1 MQIYLNAYLEKNFGD
16 DLFVKI
22 IVDRYKNHTFYAIS
36 NSYKTRDNLQIYKNT
51 LKMRILNK
59 LGLKEKVYINSKD
72 ISVSIGGSMFIEG
85 LSPIE
90 RKKIYGNNPYYILGS
105 NFGPYKTEKFYKK
118 GYELFKNAE
127 DVCVRDKY
135 TYNLFKDLPNVRY
148 APDIVF
154 TLDTSKIKISE
165 EKKAIISVIDCENK
179 LGKQY
184 QEKYENMIKEMIEF
198 FIENGYKVALMSFCK
213 RENDEIAIERIL
225 NNLDENTK
233 QQVQKYFYD
242 GNVEEALNYIAQSQI
257 IVGTRFHANIL
268 GLLLRKTVIPIIYS
282 NKTTEF
288 LKDIKFEGKAID
300 IKGDCKFNLTLEDLK
315 YKKDVTKEIEK
326 AQEQF
331 KALDKLLNNINII

>member
-36 NSYKTRDNLQIYKNT
+36 NSYKTIDNLQIYKNT

-184 QEKYENMIKEMIEF
+184 QEKYENMIKEMIKF
-198 FIENGYKVALMSFCK
+198 FIDNGYKVALMSFCK

-288 LKDIKFEGKAID
+288 LKDIKFEGKTID

-326 AQEQF
+326 AQGQF
-331 KALDKLLNNINII
+331 KALDKLLK

>member
-184 QEKYENMIKEMIEF
+184 QEKYENMIKEMIKF
-198 FIENGYKVALMSFCK
+198 FIDNGYKVALMSFCK

-282 NKTTEF
+282 NKTSEF
-288 LKDIKFEGKAID
+288 LKDIKFEGKTID

-326 AQEQF
+326 AQGQF
-331 KALDKLLNNINII
+331 KALDKLLK

>member
-36 NSYKTRDNLQIYKNT
+36 NSYKTIDNLQIYKNT

-184 QEKYENMIKEMIEF
+184 QEKYENMIKEMIKF
-198 FIENGYKVALMSFCK
+198 FIDNGYKVALMSFCK

-242 GNVEEALNYIAQSQI
+242 GNVEETLDYIAQSQI

-282 NKTTEF
+282 NKTSEF
-288 LKDIKFEGKAID
+288 LKDIKFEGKTID
-300 IKGDCKFNLTLEDLK
+300 IKGDCKFNLTSEDLK
-315 YKKDVTKEIEK
+315 YKKYVTKEIEK

-331 KALDKLLNNINII
+331 KALDKLLK

>member
-22 IVDRYKNHTFYAIS
+22 LVDRYKNHTFYAIS
-36 NSYKTRDNLQIYKNT
+36 NSYQSKDNLQIYKNT
-51 LKMRILNK
+51 LKMKILNK
-59 LGLKEKVYINSKD
+59 LELKEKVYIDSKD
-72 ISVSIGGSMFIEG
+72 ISVSIGGSMYIEG

-105 NFGPYKTEKFYKK
+105 NFGPYKTEEFYKK

-135 TYNLFKDLPNVRY
+135 TYNLFKELPNVRY

-154 TLDTSKIKISE
+154 TLDTSKINISE
-165 EKKAIISVIDCENK
+165 EKKVIISVIDCENK
-179 LGKQY
+179 LDKQY
-184 QEKYENMIKEMIEF
+184 QEKYENMIKEMIQF
-198 FIENGYKVALMSFCK
+198 FVDNGYKVGLMSFCK

-225 NNLDENTK
+225 NSINEDIK
-233 QQVQKYFYD
+233 QKVEKYFYD
-242 GNVEEALNYIAQSQI
+242 GNVEEALDYIAQSQI
-257 IVGTRFHANIL
+257 VVGTRFHANIL
-268 GLLLRKTVIPIIYS
+268 GLLLGKTVIPVIYS

-288 LKDIKFEGKAID
+288 LRDIQFEGKAID
-300 IKGDCKFNLTLEDLK
+300 IKGDCKFNLTLDDLK

-331 KALDKLLNNINII
+331 KALDKLLK

>member
-36 NSYKTRDNLQIYKNT
+36 NSYKTRNNLQIYKNT

-85 LSPIE
+85 LSPVE

-184 QEKYENMIKEMIEF
+184 QEKYENMIKEMIKF

-242 GNVEEALNYIAQSQI
+242 GNVEETLDYIAQSQI

-282 NKTTEF
+282 NKTSEF
-288 LKDIKFEGKAID
+288 LKDIKFEGKTID
-300 IKGDCKFNLTLEDLK
+300 IKGDCKFNLTSEDLK
-315 YKKDVTKEIEK
+315 YKKYVTKEIEK

-331 KALDKLLNNINII
+331 KALDKLLK

>member
-22 IVDRYKNHTFYAIS
+22 IVDRYKKHTFYAIS
-36 NSYKTRDNLQIYKNT
+36 NSYKTIDNLQIYKNT

-85 LSPIE
+85 LSPVE

-184 QEKYENMIKEMIEF
+184 QEKYENMIKEMIKF
-198 FIENGYKVALMSFCK
+198 FIDNGYKVALMSFCK

-242 GNVEEALNYIAQSQI
+242 GNVEETLDYIAQSQI

-288 LKDIKFEGKAID
+288 LKDIKFEGKTID
-300 IKGDCKFNLTLEDLK
+300 IKGDCKFNLTSEDLK
-315 YKKDVTKEIEK
+315 YKKYVTKEIEK

-331 KALDKLLNNINII
+331 KALDKLLK

>member
-59 LGLKEKVYINSKD
+59 LGQKEKVYINSKD

-184 QEKYENMIKEMIEF
+184 QEKYENMIKEMIKF

-242 GNVEEALNYIAQSQI
+242 GNVEETLNYIAQSQI

-268 GLLLRKTVIPIIYS
+268 GLLLGKTVIPIIYS
-282 NKTTEF
+282 NKTSEF
-288 LKDIKFEGKAID
+288 LKDIKFEGKTID
-300 IKGDCKFNLTLEDLK
+300 IKGDCKFNLTSEDLK
-315 YKKDVTKEIEK
+315 YKKYVTKEIEK

-331 KALDKLLNNINII
+331 KALDKLLK

>member
-22 IVDRYKNHTFYAIS
+22 LVDRYKKHTFYAIS
-36 NSYKTRDNLQIYKNT
+36 NSYQSKDNLQICKNT
-51 LKMRILNK
+51 LKMKILNK
-59 LGLKEKVYINSKD
+59 LELKEKVYIDSKD
-72 ISVSIGGSMFIEG
+72 ISVSIGGSMYIEG

-105 NFGPYKTEKFYKK
+105 NFGPYKTEEFYKK

-135 TYNLFKDLPNVRY
+135 TYNLFKELPNVRY

-154 TLDTSKIKISE
+154 TLDTSKINISE
-165 EKKAIISVIDCENK
+165 EKKVIISVIDCENK
-179 LGKQY
+179 LDKQY
-184 QEKYENMIKEMIEF
+184 QEKYENMIKEMIQF
-198 FIENGYKVALMSFCK
+198 FVDNEYKVGLMSFCK
-213 RENDEIAIERIL
+213 RENDEITIERIL
-225 NNLDENTK
+225 NSIDEDTK
-233 QQVQKYFYD
+233 QKVEKYFYD
-242 GNVEEALNYIAQSQI
+242 GNVEKALDYIAQSQVV
-257 IVGTRFHANIL
+257 VGTRFHANIL
-268 GLLLRKTVIPIIYS
+268 GLLLEKTVIPVIYS

-288 LKDIKFEGKAID
+288 LKDIQFEGKVID

-331 KALDKLLNNINII
+331 KGLDKILK

>member
-36 NSYKTRDNLQIYKNT
+36 NSYKSKDNLQIYKNT

-59 LGLKEKVYINSKD
+59 LGLKEKVYIDSKD
-72 ISVSIGGSMFIEG
+72 ISVSIGGSMYIEG

-105 NFGPYKTEKFYKK
+105 NFGPYKTEEFYKK

-184 QEKYENMIKEMIEF
+184 QEKYENMIKEMIKF
-198 FIENGYKVALMSFCK
+198 FIDNGYKVALMSFCK

-242 GNVEEALNYIAQSQI
+242 GNVEEALNYFAQSQI

-282 NKTTEF
+282 NKTSEF
-288 LKDIKFEGKAID
+288 LKDIKFEGKTID
-300 IKGDCKFNLTLEDLK
+300 IKGDCKFNLTSEDLK
-315 YKKDVTKEIEK
+315 YKKYVTKEIEK

-331 KALDKLLNNINII
+331 KALDKLLK

>member
-184 QEKYENMIKEMIEF
+184 QEKYENMIKEMIKF
-198 FIENGYKVALMSFCK
+198 FIDNGYKVALMSFCK

-288 LKDIKFEGKAID
+288 LKDIKFEGKTID

-326 AQEQF
+326 AQGQF
-331 KALDKLLNNINII
+331 KALDKLLK

>member
-36 NSYKTRDNLQIYKNT
+36 NSYKTIDNLQIYKNT

-184 QEKYENMIKEMIEF
+184 QEKYENMIKEMIKF

-288 LKDIKFEGKAID
+288 LKDIKFEGKTID

-326 AQEQF
+326 AQGQF
-331 KALDKLLNNINII
+331 KALDKLLK

>member
-85 LSPIE
+85 LSPVE

-184 QEKYENMIKEMIEF
+184 QEKYENMIKEMIKF

-288 LKDIKFEGKAID
+288 LKDIKFEGKTID

-315 YKKDVTKEIEK
+315 YKKDITNEIEK

-331 KALDKLLNNINII
+331 KALDKLLK

>member
-22 IVDRYKNHTFYAIS
+22 IVDRYKKHTFYAIS
-36 NSYKTRDNLQIYKNT
+36 NSYKTIDNLQIYKNT

-85 LSPIE
+85 LSPVE

-184 QEKYENMIKEMIEF
+184 QEKYENMIKEMIKF
-198 FIENGYKVALMSFCK
+198 FIDNGYKVALMSFCK

-242 GNVEEALNYIAQSQI
+242 GNVEETLDYIAQSQI

-282 NKTTEF
+282 NKTSEF
-288 LKDIKFEGKAID
+288 LKDIKFEGKTID
-300 IKGDCKFNLTLEDLK
+300 IKGDCKFNLTSEDLK
-315 YKKDVTKEIEK
+315 YKKYVTKEIEK

-331 KALDKLLNNINII
+331 KALDKLLK

>member
-72 ISVSIGGSMFIEG
+72 ISVSIGGSMYIEG

-105 NFGPYKTEKFYKK
+105 NFGPYKTEEFYKK

-184 QEKYENMIKEMIEF
+184 QEKYENMIKEMIKF
-198 FIENGYKVALMSFCK
+198 FIDNGYKVALMSFCK

-225 NNLDENTK
+225 NNLAENTK

-242 GNVEEALNYIAQSQI
+242 GNVEEALNYFAQSQI

-268 GLLLRKTVIPIIYS
+268 GLLLRKTVIPVIYS

-288 LKDIKFEGKAID
+288 LKDIKFEGKTID

-331 KALDKLLNNINII
+331 KALDKLLK